1 MKLWRKLASKGNG
14 RSIKQTMMMQEMMMK
29 GTPRTTPLLEALFKR
44 AGMTYNL
51 SKKQQAV
58 LKNMVDESKAKEEA
72 TDAAV

>member
-1 MKLWRKLASKGNG
+1 
-14 RSIKQTMMMQEMMMK
+14 MMQEMMMK